1 MSEETS
7 PRPKD
12 GAETA
17 AERLK
22 REREESDRL
31 HEQVKREKKPA

>member
-1 MSEETS
+1 MSKEPS

-12 GAETA
+12 GAETPA
-17 AERLK
+17 DRLK

-31 HEQVKREKKPA
+31 HEQVKREKE